1 VLRGAYAPLFYPF
14 PPLPDISG
22 RGVHPEG
29 FSLKGIKGVRF
40 AKKLATHQLTVGQ
53 YSNKVDILFR

>member
-40 AKKLATHQLTVGQ
+40 VKKLANH
-53 YSNKVDILFR
+53 